1 MKKLN
6 LIFIINIIL
15 FKNIFN
21 FTNFFSLNKKEKNKI
36 KNTTNYT
43 SFFLNSTIQNI
54 NDSYFDKII
63 NQNKN
68 NYSFVILF
76 TVKRCN
82 ICNKIITLFENI
94 QNYYLFKNNK
104 IKFFKIDCFYNEW
117 TSMRFNI
124 DLIPKIIY
132 IENNT
137 YSLMK
142 EELNYDNIL
151 TFIET
156 KNKTKKLIPYP
167 LNYFTLFNKFINAFL
182 EIINK
187 KLISKGIPW
196 NKSFSIIILLII
208 TLILGFFEWYIFKCC
223 SYCNNKKEYNSK
235 ILNYKKPKK
244 ISHNKR
250 YILDHYKPYPKPH
263 FNIGSP
269 KRKEKID

>member
-15 FKNIFN
+15 FKNINN
-21 FTNFFSLNKKEKNKI
+21 FTNFFSLKKKEKNKI
-36 KNTTNYT
+36 KKNNNYT
-43 SFFLNSTIQNI
+43 SFFLNSSIQNI

-63 NQNKN
+63 NNN

-76 TVKRCN
+76 TVKRCK
-82 ICNKIITLFENI
+82 ICNKIITLIENI
-94 QNYYLFKNNK
+94 QNYYLLKNNK

-142 EELNYDNIL
+142 EELNFDNIL

-167 LNYFTLFNKFINAFL
+167 LNYFSLFNKFMNAFF
-182 EIINK
+182 EILNN

-196 NKSFSIIILLII
+196 NKYFSIIILLII
-208 TLILGFFEWYIFKCC
+208 ILILGFFEWYIFKCC
-223 SYCNNKKEYNSK
+223 SFWGNKKEFNSK

-244 ISHNKR
+244 ITHNKR
-250 YILDHYKPYPKPH
+250 YILNHYKPSPKPH
-263 FNIGSP
+263 FNLGSP
-269 KRKEKID
+269 KRKQKLD